1 MGRKGKRV
9 LEQSTGSS
17 TPAVDFETIR
27 LIPAQKQDT
36 TGTGSSLPFGV
47 SAPPGLDPP
56 ESKADSSRP
65 LVGPIAYPLGQK
77 CQYCSCPAADVILH
91 MYFIDAN
98 SMSIGS
104 TLAQIF
110 LGFRLEQL
118 GSRRPLIRAVG
129 LSSLA
134 FSN

>member
-1 MGRKGKRV
+1 M
-9 LEQSTGSS
+9 
-17 TPAVDFETIR
+17 
-27 LIPAQKQDT
+27 
-36 TGTGSSLPFGV
+36 
-47 SAPPGLDPP
+47 
-56 ESKADSSRP
+56 
-65 LVGPIAYPLGQK
+65 
-77 CQYCSCPAADVILH
+77 ILH

>member
-9 LEQSTGSS
+9 LEQPTGSS

-36 TGTGSSLPFGV
+36 SGTGSSLPFGV

-65 LVGPIAYPLGQK
+65 LIGPIACPLGQK
-77 CQYCSCPAADVILH
+77 CQYCPLPCCRCDSTHVLH
-91 MYFIDAN
+91 RCKQHVNWWVGGWGQPIR
-98 SMSIGS
+98 GS
-104 TLAQIF
+104 VD
-110 LGFRLEQL
+110 
-118 GSRRPLIRAVG
+118 P
-129 LSSLA
+129 
-134 FSN
+134 